1 MRVQVIK
8 KDHDHGGGVLEFG
21 TEVVSATD
29 GSIAALLG
37 ASPGASVSPSVMIEV
52 LKKCF
57 KTQMES
63 PDWIAKMQNMIPSY
77 GKYLHKDASLC
88 ESVRERTTK
97 LLGLENTL
105 RVLD

>member
-1 MRVQVIK
+1 VQVIK
-8 KDHDHGGGVLEFG
+8 KDHDHGGVLEFG
-21 TEVVSATD
+21 TEVVSAGD

-37 ASPGASVSPSVMIEV
+37 ASPGASVSPSVMIDV

-63 PDWIAKMQNMIPSY
+63 PEWIAKLEKMIPSY
-77 GKYLHKDASLC
+77 GKYLHKSPELC

-105 RVLD
+105 PVLD